1 MRRFHR
7 SLLVF
12 AAVLSLLSG
21 LAGCGAAAQKAP
33 TVQSLLEE
41 VQANTDK
48 LHSMETFTDATIE
61 MSGTA
66 LESLGGSLSM
76 GLKMNMETTTD
87 PIANHLTG
95 TLSALIM
102 NTEIENYTIV
112 NDNEIVNYIST
123 AGTWMKQ
130 SLPYDA
136 EAAESLEASAGDF
149 LKHAD
154 SLSLAEETQVVDGEN
169 AYIITGTIKGEDVME
184 LMGAAADIVG
194 SYTGAEQ
201 IDLSGLT
208 VDIEY
213 AISADSKMPIY
224 TKMDFG
230 GMEAMTGTDEVK
242 IDHMT
247 MDMTYTGFDTV
258 DSITVPQD
266 VIDSAQEINLE

>member
-21 LAGCGAAAQKAP
+21 LAGCGAAAPKAP
-33 TVQSLLEE
+33 TVESILEE

-87 PIANHLTG
+87 PVANHLTG

-194 SYTGAEQ
+194 SYTGGDQ
-201 IDLSGLT
+201 IDFSGLT
-208 VDIEY
+208 VDVEY

-224 TKMDFG
+224 TKMDFS